1 MKSTKIYENKSGHYT
16 TAVKEANG
24 VDTTGHVYRFVS
36 GLDSQALSFQFGPV
50 KEVGVNG
57 CENEQIIE
65 APKK

>member
-1 MKSTKIYENKSGHYT
+1 MI
-16 TAVKEANG
+16 NG
-24 VDTTGHVYRFVS
+24 VDMTGHVYRFVS